1 VIAEPLPQSS
11 DEIDLLDLVQTL
23 WAGKFKIV
31 GFVLAFVLG
40 VLGVLFFQ
48 PAPPFIAKTEIK
60 PILSEEA
67 ERYRL
72 FNDLGF
78 IVVTPEGLR
87 ALFIERL
94 DSRQLFEEAFKKYK
108 LLNRGDYKTDEK
120 FEAALSLLA
129 ASIDILAPVNVDGK
143 EKGESRKHWTISFEY
158 NDHDK
163 WQDALREVSFA
174 ANEEVRGLLK
184 LRFENTFR
192 AAMQKRRFG
201 LEDINTAM
209 ENARKDFDRSIDK
222 FVLKKNFELQDLNI
236 AIGNAFKDYDRKTSD
251 RLAFLKEQASIARK
265 LGVSKNTIEAQTF
278 TTQTGV
284 LANVKTD
291 TPFYLRGYE
300 AIEKEIELIQGR
312 QNKKAFIAELIEL
325 ERKKRALEQDKTLE
339 RAELNKAFLEAI
351 LELEQKKRALEQDR
365 TLERAETLFA
375 ETPIMADPNF
385 SAVSFDVDATDY
397 QSKTKR
403 LLMVA
408 LAMVMGAMVGAV
420 FVLISNAMKTRQA
433 AL

>member
-1 VIAEPLPQSS
+1 VKAEPLPQTS

-31 GFVLAFVLG
+31 GFVLTFVLG
-40 VLGVLFFQ
+40 VLGILFFQ

-94 DSRQLFEEAFKKYK
+94 DSRQLFEEVFKKYK
-108 LLNRGDYKTDEK
+108 LLNRGDYKTDEE

-143 EKGESRKHWTISFEY
+143 EKGESRKHWTISFQY

-174 ANEEVRGLLK
+174 ANEEVRGNLK
-184 LRFENTFR
+184 LRFESTFR

-201 LEDINTAM
+201 LEDINTA
-209 ENARKDFDRSIDK
+209 
-222 FVLKKNFELQDLNI
+222 
-236 AIGNAFKDYDRKTSD
+236 IGNALKDYDRKTSD

-325 ERKKRALEQDKTLE
+325 ERKKRALEQD
-339 RAELNKAFLEAI
+339 
-351 LELEQKKRALEQDR
+351 R

-408 LAMVMGAMVGAV
+408 LAMVMGAMVGVV

-433 AL
+433 TL

>member
-1 VIAEPLPQSS
+1 MKAEPLPQSS

-31 GFVLAFVLG
+31 GFVLTFVLG
-40 VLGVLFFQ
+40 VLGILFFQ

-94 DSRQLFEEAFKKYK
+94 DSRQLFEEVFKKYK
-108 LLNRGDYKTDEK
+108 LLNRGDYKTDEE

-184 LRFENTFR
+184 LRFESTFR

-201 LEDINTAM
+201 LEDINTA
-209 ENARKDFDRSIDK
+209 
-222 FVLKKNFELQDLNI
+222 
-236 AIGNAFKDYDRKTSD
+236 IGNALKDYDRKTSD

-325 ERKKRALEQDKTLE
+325 ERKKRALEQD
-339 RAELNKAFLEAI
+339 
-351 LELEQKKRALEQDR
+351 R

-408 LAMVMGAMVGAV
+408 LAMVMGAMVGVV

-433 AL
+433 TL